1 MWWWAHL
8 ISVLRRQNPADLSE
22 FKAIQSY
29 IATKPHL
36 LKRFTWLIRLDLFVP
51 TILRE
56 LLASVMN
63 VKCNFRCTEGSTV
76 LYPRDLQICRAQWCS
91 RACPCCSLCIQ
102 KPRPP
107 RPHQHH
113 SLLSAALDRTREGNS
128 FLDAQRISHLSFK
141 HSYCFTFYFAA

>member
-8 ISVLRRQNPADLSE
+8 ISVPRRQIPADLSE

-36 LKRFTWLIRLDLFVP
+36 LKGFTQLIRLDLFVP
-51 TILRE
+51 TILRA

-76 LYPRDLQICRAQWCS
+76 FYPRGLQICRAQWCS
-91 RACPCCSLCIQ
+91 RACSCCSLCAQ

-107 RPHQHH
+107 RSHQHH
-113 SLLSAALDRTREGNS
+113 FAPLCCPRQNQRGKQFSRCSENQSSS
-128 FLDAQRISHLSFK
+128 F
-141 HSYCFTFYFAA
+141 